1 MGPLLTNVVAQQ
13 PRSSMTASSPTV
25 TSIDLRVQ
33 PVDEVLEH
41 VQCALDV
48 RVDPES
54 LVRKRRTVGARTDR
68 GTWVRIERR
77 PLKNVSG
84 QGWNGTECAAVLNG
98 VAKPTWL
105 RGMSWS
111 DVARAA
117 MWRADE
123 TELLPGEPVG
133 PDSVSVLPEEWWEAL
148 NRSLDALAEQ
158 RTTRVATPD
167 TVAIT
172 QAGVTSVIRETF
184 TEVPDTTVEDWAPAH
199 ADLNWANVTSPQ
211 FCLFDWEDWGMA
223 PRGLDAAWL
232 WGNSLVFPELAER
245 VRRERQRDLES
256 RDGKLMS
263 LFFCT
268 KILGPHADPGD
279 PRAGLARIEADRI
292 VAELQAG

>member
-1 MGPLLTNVVAQQ
+1 
-13 PRSSMTASSPTV
+13 MTASLPTA

-33 PVDEVLEH
+33 PVDEVLER
-41 VQCALDV
+41 VERALDV
-48 RVDPES
+48 RVEPES

-77 PLKNVSG
+77 PLEKVKG
-84 QGWNGTECAAVLNG
+84 QGWNGTECAAVLDG
-98 VAKPTWL
+98 VAKPAWL
-105 RGMSWS
+105 QGVSWS
-111 DVARAA
+111 DTAGAA

-133 PDSVSVLPEEWWEAL
+133 PDSVLALSEEWWKAL
-148 NRSLDALAEQ
+148 NSSLDALAEQ

-172 QAGVTSVIRETF
+172 QAGVTAVIKETF
-184 TEVPDTTVEDWAPAH
+184 PGVSDTTIGEWAPAH
-199 ADLNWANVTSPQ
+199 ADLNWANMTSPQ

-232 WGNSLVFPELAER
+232 WGNSLVLPELAER
-245 VRRERQRDLES
+245 VRRERRRDLES
-256 RDGKLMS
+256 REGKLMS

-268 KILGPHADPGD
+268 KILGPHADAGD
-279 PRAGLARIEADRI
+279 PRMGLARIEADRI
-292 VAELQAG
+292 VADLRAD